1 MIPWVTKPPGVGS
14 KNNLQLSLCWRCCI
28 FIFVETQ
35 TTHFEVQAPWINLT
49 FTANGEEFYFRKN
62 LSFRILPEIWRM
74 FSEILSSILPSQI
87 LKAWEKLCTF
97 YLKLK
102 WQVANSENL
111 LHQVA
116 WKLISESSENFVKEI
131 FSNSVCALTWYKQ
144 QCCVKNKEILV
155 YSVILILSKLHYYLQ
170 KGNIKW

>member
-1 MIPWVTKPPGVGS
+1 M
-14 KNNLQLSLCWRCCI
+14 LHLHLCWN
-28 FIFVETQ
+28 T
-35 TTHFEVQAPWINLT
+35 NYT
-49 FTANGEEFYFRKN
+49 FWSPGPMDKSDFHSKWRRIYFRKN
-62 LSFRILPEIWRM
+62 LRFRILPEIWTM
-74 FSEILSSILPSQI
+74 FSEILSSILSSQI
-87 LKAWEKLCTF
+87 LKAWEKSCTF

-116 WKLISESSENFVKEI
+116 WKLFSESSENFVKEI